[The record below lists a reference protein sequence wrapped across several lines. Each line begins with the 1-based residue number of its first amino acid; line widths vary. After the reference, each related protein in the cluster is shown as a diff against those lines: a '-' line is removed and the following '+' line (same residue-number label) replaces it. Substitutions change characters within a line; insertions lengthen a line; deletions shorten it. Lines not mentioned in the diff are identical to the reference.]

1 MLTNAEISKKVRE
14 LEIRSKRLTR
24 HLFTG
29 EYHSAF
35 KGRGMSFRE
44 VREYAAGDDIRFID
58 WNVSARFN
66 HPFSK
71 LFEEERELT
80 VMLLVDVSASSL
92 FGTVHA
98 RKKDI
103 ITEVCS
109 VLAFSAINN
118 NDKVGMILF
127 SDKIEA
133 YIPPKK
139 GRDHVLYIV
148 RQLLTT
154 EPKQKGTSVS
164 EAIRFMTRSVRQK
177 SIVFLLSDFA
187 EETAPAARSSTNPA
201 APGAAAAPAPAV
213 AAPGA
218 HGSGSANPA
227 AATARVPRDSQ
238 PERFEEALKVAGKK
252 HDMIGIK
259 VYDRMDMQLP
269 DIGLIEAE
277 DAETGRTYWVDT
289 SDYLVRTG
297 YQQYFFDHTERCKSI
312 FSKAGC
318 DLLHLRTDE
327 DYVKILQRF
336 FVGRNR
342 PA

>member
-1 MLTNAEISKKVRE
+1 MLTTAEILKKVRE
-14 LEIRSKRLTR
+14 LEIKSKRLTR

-80 VMLLVDVSASSL
+80 VMLLVDISASSL

-98 RKKDI
+98 RKKDL
-103 ITEVCS
+103 ITEICA
-109 VLAFSAINN
+109 VLSFSAVNN
-118 NDKVGMILF
+118 HDKVGVIFF
-127 SDKIEA
+127 SDRIEG
-133 YIPPKK
+133 YIAPKK
-139 GRDHVLYIV
+139 GREHVLYIV

-154 EPKQKGTSVS
+154 EPRQKGTNLK
-164 EAIRFMTRSVRQK
+164 EAIRFLNRSARQK
-177 SIVFLLSDFA
+177 SIVFFLSDFI
-187 EETAPAARSSTNPA
+187 EE
-201 APGAAAAPAPAV
+201 G
-213 AAPGA
+213 
-218 HGSGSANPA
+218 
-227 AATARVPRDSQ
+227 PRDARE
-238 PERFEEALKVAGKK
+238 ERFEDALKVAGKK
-252 HDMIGIK
+252 HDVIGIK
-259 VYDRMDMQLP
+259 VYDKMDMELP
-269 DIGLIEAE
+269 AIGLIEAE
-277 DAETGRTYWVDT
+277 DSETGGRYWVDT
-289 SDYLVRTG
+289 DDYLVRTN
-297 YQQYFFDHTERCKSI
+297 YQQHFFNQTEQCKSI
-312 FSKAGC
+312 FQKAGC

>member
-1 MLTNAEISKKVRE
+1 MILTTAEILKKVRE
-14 LEIRSKRLTR
+14 LEIKSKRLTR

-66 HPFSK
+66 TPFSK

-98 RKKDI
+98 RKKDL
-103 ITEVCS
+103 ITEICA

-127 SDKIEA
+127 SDKIES
-133 YIPPKK
+133 YTPPKK

-148 RQLLTT
+148 RQLLTS
-154 EPKQKGTSVS
+154 EPKRKGTSLN
-164 EAIRFMTRSVRQK
+164 EAIRFLNRSARQK
-177 SIVFLLSDFA
+177 SIVFLLSDFVDGPVT
-187 EETAPAARSSTNPA
+187 EGK
-201 APGAAAAPAPAV
+201 PGNT
-213 AAPGA
+213 G
-218 HGSGSANPA
+218 
-227 AATARVPRDSQ
+227 
-238 PERFEEALKVAGKK
+238 EKFEDALKVAGKK
-252 HDMIGIK
+252 HDLIGIK
-259 VYDRMDMQLP
+259 VYDKMDMELP
-269 DIGLIEAE
+269 AIGLIEAE
-277 DAETGRTYWVDT
+277 DSETGGRSWVDT
-289 SDYLVRTG
+289 NDYLVRTN
-297 YQQYFFDHTERCKSI
+297 YQQHFLTQTEQCKGI
-312 FSKAGC
+312 FHKAGS

-336 FVGRNR
+336 FIARHR
-342 PA
+342 PG

>member
-1 MLTNAEISKKVRE
+1 MLTTAEILKKVRE
-14 LEIRSKRLTR
+14 LEIKSKKLTR

-98 RKKDI
+98 RKKDL
-103 ITEVCS
+103 ITEICA
-109 VLAFSAINN
+109 VLSFSAVNN
-118 NDKVGMILF
+118 HDKVGVIFF
-127 SDKIEA
+127 SDRIEG
-133 YIPPKK
+133 YIAPKK
-139 GRDHVLYIV
+139 GREHVLYIV

-154 EPKQKGTSVS
+154 EPRNKGTNLR
-164 EAIRFMTRSVRQK
+164 EAIRFLNRSARQK
-177 SIVFLLSDFA
+177 SIVFFLSDFI
-187 EETAPAARSSTNPA
+187 EENR
-201 APGAAAAPAPAV
+201 PGE
-213 AAPGA
+213 
-218 HGSGSANPA
+218 
-227 AATARVPRDSQ
+227 
-238 PERFEEALKVAGKK
+238 ERFEDALKVAGKK
-252 HDMIGIK
+252 HDVIGIK
-259 VYDRMDMQLP
+259 VYDKMDMELP
-269 DIGLIEAE
+269 AIGLIEAE
-277 DAETGRTYWVDT
+277 DSETGGKYWVDT
-289 SDYLVRTG
+289 DDFLVRTN
-297 YQQYFFDHTERCKSI
+297 YQQHFFNQTEQCKSI
-312 FSKAGC
+312 FQKAGC

>member
-1 MLTNAEISKKVRE
+1 MLTTAEIIKKVRE
-14 LEIRSKRLTR
+14 LEIKSKKLTR
-24 HLFTG
+24 HIFTG

-103 ITEVCS
+103 ITEVCA

-118 NDKVGMILF
+118 NDKVGVILF
-127 SDKIEA
+127 SDKVEG

-139 GRDHVLYIV
+139 GREHVLYIV
-148 RQLLTT
+148 RQLLSV
-154 EPKQKGTSVS
+154 EPRQKGTNLR
-164 EAIRFMTRSVRQK
+164 EAIRFLNRSARQK
-177 SIVFLLSDFA
+177 SIVFFLSDFI
-187 EETAPAARSSTNPA
+187 EENSPEKAR
-201 APGAAAAPAPAV
+201 
-213 AAPGA
+213 
-218 HGSGSANPA
+218 
-227 AATARVPRDSQ
+227 
-238 PERFEEALKVAGKK
+238 EEKFEDALKVAGKK
-252 HDMIGIK
+252 HDVIGIK
-259 VYDRMDMQLP
+259 VYDKMDMELP
-269 DIGLIEAE
+269 AIGLIEAE
-277 DAETGRTYWVDT
+277 DAETGGRYWVDT
-289 SDYLVRTG
+289 DDYLVRTN
-297 YQQYFFDHTERCKSI
+297 YQQHFFNQTEQCKS
-312 FSKAGC
+312 FFQKAGC

>member
-1 MLTNAEISKKVRE
+1 MLTTAEILQKVRE
-14 LEIRSKRLTR
+14 LDIKSKRLTR

-44 VREYAAGDDIRFID
+44 VREYAPGDDIRFID

-80 VMLLVDVSASSL
+80 VLLLVDVSASSL

-98 RKKDI
+98 RKKDL
-103 ITEVCS
+103 ITELCA

-118 NDKVGMILF
+118 GDKVGVVFF
-127 SDKIEA
+127 SDRIEG

-139 GRDHVLYIV
+139 GRDHVLFIV
-148 RQLLTT
+148 RRLLTI
-154 EPKQKGTSVS
+154 EPKRRGTNLS
-164 EAIRFMTRSVRQK
+164 EAIRFFNHAARQK
-177 SIVFLLSDFA
+177 AIVFLLSDFLD
-187 EETAPAARSSTNPA
+187 
-201 APGAAAAPAPAV
+201 
-213 AAPGA
+213 
-218 HGSGSANPA
+218 ANF
-227 AATARVPRDSQ
+227 DD
-238 PERFEEALKVAGKK
+238 ALKVAGKK
-252 HDMIGIK
+252 HDLIGIK

-269 DIGLIEAE
+269 KIGMIEAE
-277 DAETGRTYWVDT
+277 DSETGGRYWVDT
-289 SDYLVRTG
+289 DDFLVRNN
-297 YQQYFFDHTERCKSI
+297 YQQYFFDQTEHCKSI
-312 FSKAGC
+312 FQKAGC

-336 FVGRNR
+336 FVGRHR
-342 PA
+342 PG

>member
-1 MLTNAEISKKVRE
+1 MLTTAEILKKVRE
-14 LEIRSKRLTR
+14 LDIKSKRLTR

-98 RKKDI
+98 RKKDL
-103 ITEVCS
+103 ITELCA

-118 NDKVGMILF
+118 NDKVGAIFF
-127 SDKIEA
+127 SDKVEA

-139 GRDHVLYIV
+139 GREHVLYMV
-148 RQLLTT
+148 RQLLTI
-154 EPKQKGTSVS
+154 EPKRKGTSLS
-164 EAIRFMTRSVRQK
+164 EAIRFFNRSVRHK
-177 SIVFLLSDFA
+177 SIVFLLSDFLD
-187 EETAPAARSSTNPA
+187 
-201 APGAAAAPAPAV
+201 
-213 AAPGA
+213 
-218 HGSGSANPA
+218 ANGF
-227 AATARVPRDSQ
+227 DD
-238 PERFEEALKVAGKK
+238 ALKVAGKK

-259 VYDRMDMQLP
+259 VYDKMDMELP
-269 DIGLIEAE
+269 AIGMMEAE
-277 DAETGRTYWVDT
+277 DSETGTRHWVDT
-289 SDYLVRTG
+289 SDYLVRTN
-297 YQQYFFDHTERCKSI
+297 YQQYFFNQTEQCKSI
-312 FSKAGC
+312 FQKAGC

-336 FVGRNR
+336 FASRHR
-342 PA
+342 PG

>member
-1 MLTNAEISKKVRE
+1 MLTTAEILQKVRE
-14 LEIRSKRLTR
+14 LDIKSKRLTR

-44 VREYAAGDDIRFID
+44 VREYAPGDDIRFID

-80 VMLLVDVSASSL
+80 VLLLVDVSASSL

-98 RKKDI
+98 RKKDL
-103 ITEVCS
+103 ITELCA

-118 NDKVGMILF
+118 NDKVGVVFF
-127 SDKIEA
+127 SDRIEA

-139 GRDHVLYIV
+139 GRDHVLFIV
-148 RQLLTT
+148 RRLLTI
-154 EPKQKGTSVS
+154 EPKHRGTNLSG
-164 EAIRFMTRSVRQK
+164 AIRFFNHAARQK
-177 SIVFLLSDFA
+177 AIVFLLSDFLDA
-187 EETAPAARSSTNPA
+187 SF
-201 APGAAAAPAPAV
+201 
-213 AAPGA
+213 
-218 HGSGSANPA
+218 
-227 AATARVPRDSQ
+227 DD
-238 PERFEEALKVAGKK
+238 ALKVAGKK
-252 HDMIGIK
+252 HDLIGIK

-269 DIGLIEAE
+269 QIGMIEAE
-277 DAETGRTYWVDT
+277 DSETGGRYWVDT
-289 SDYLVRTG
+289 DDYLVRTN
-297 YQQYFFDHTERCKSI
+297 YQQYFFEQTEQCKSI
-312 FSKAGC
+312 FQKAGC

-336 FVGRNR
+336 FVGRHR
-342 PA
+342 PG

>member
-1 MLTNAEISKKVRE
+1 MLTTAEILKKVRE
-14 LEIRSKRLTR
+14 LEIKSKRLTR

-71 LFEEERELT
+71 LFEEERELS

-98 RKKDI
+98 RKKDL
-103 ITEVCS
+103 ITEICA

-118 NDKVGMILF
+118 NDKVGIILF
-127 SDKIEA
+127 SDKIEG

-139 GRDHVLYIV
+139 GREHVLYIV

-154 EPKQKGTSVS
+154 EPRNKGTNLR
-164 EAIRFMTRSVRQK
+164 EAIRFLNRSARQK
-177 SIVFLLSDFA
+177 SIVFFLSDFI
-187 EETAPAARSSTNPA
+187 EER
-201 APGAAAAPAPAV
+201 GVV
-213 AAPGA
+213 AAGA
-218 HGSGSANPA
+218 GSG
-227 AATARVPRDSQ
+227 RE
-238 PERFEEALKVAGKK
+238 ERFEDALKVAGKK
-252 HDMIGIK
+252 HDVVGIK
-259 VYDRMDMQLP
+259 VYDKMDMELP
-269 DIGLIEAE
+269 AIGLIEAE
-277 DAETGRTYWVDT
+277 DSETGARYWVDT
-289 SDYLVRTG
+289 DDYVVRTN
-297 YQQYFFDHTERCKSI
+297 YQQHFFDQTEQCKGI
-312 FSKAGC
+312 FQRAGS

-336 FVGRNR
+336 FVGRHR

>member
-1 MLTNAEISKKVRE
+1 MTTTLTTAEIIKKVRE
-14 LEIRSKRLTR
+14 LDIKSKRLTR

-92 FGTVHA
+92 FGTTHA
-98 RKKDI
+98 RKKDL
-103 ITEVCS
+103 ITELCA

-118 NDKVGMILF
+118 NDKVGVIFF

-133 YIPPKK
+133 YIAPKK
-139 GRDHVLYIV
+139 GREHVLYIV
-148 RQLLTT
+148 RQLLSIV
-154 EPKQKGTSVS
+154 PKQKGTNLS
-164 EAIRFMTRSVRQK
+164 EAIRFLNRSAKQK
-177 SIVFLLSDFA
+177 AIVFLLSDFLDGNGSR
-187 EETAPAARSSTNPA
+187 APVLKGPPA
-201 APGAAAAPAPAV
+201 GPSAPPLPVRPSGYRE
-213 AAPGA
+213 PG
-218 HGSGSANPA
+218 
-227 AATARVPRDSQ
+227 
-238 PERFEEALKVAGKK
+238 FEDALKVAGKK
-252 HDMIGIK
+252 HDLIGIK
-259 VYDRMDMQLP
+259 VYDKMDMELP
-269 DIGLIEAE
+269 PIGMIEAE
-277 DAETGRTYWVDT
+277 DSETGGRYWVDT
-289 SDYLVRTG
+289 SDYLVRTN
-297 YQQYFFDHTERCKSI
+297 YQQYFFNQTEQCKGI
-312 FSKAGC
+312 FQKAGC

-336 FVGRNR
+336 FVGRHR
-342 PA
+342 PG